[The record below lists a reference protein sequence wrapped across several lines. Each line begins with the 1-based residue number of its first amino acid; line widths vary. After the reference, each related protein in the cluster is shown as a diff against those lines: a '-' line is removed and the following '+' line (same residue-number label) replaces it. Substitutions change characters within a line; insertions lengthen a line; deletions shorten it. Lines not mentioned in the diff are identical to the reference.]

1 MDVIALD
8 EGYFAEDALNVSV
21 FTCQRKR
28 KNLSVS
34 SPNEDRRR
42 RRKKQFVNSTP
53 NYFFENELLVP
64 IDLQS
69 MKRIIMEVNGDR
81 KLNFHLWV
89 NHPFKPCH
97 Y

>member
-64 IDLQS
+64 TDLQS
-69 MKRIIMEVNGDR
+69 MKIIIMEVSGD
-81 KLNFHLWV
+81 
-89 NHPFKPCH
+89 HPFKPCH
-97 Y
+97 N